1 MKQTLLKY
9 KTPLAVLLIA
19 ASTMLTGCPKT
30 AAEAQEAPAPAME
43 ETKAAMPMGGIAIP
57 AAVRDN
63 LGITFA
69 KVERRRVSA
78 TRRLPGQ
85 FELRQEARQ
94 EYRALMA
101 GRVSLRVAQFQA
113 VQPGD
118 ILLTLDSPEW
128 RQLQHETVEAEGDII
143 MAEAALEVA
152 QAQRNEASSAAA
164 RQGERIDNLAKV
176 KVRRA
181 ELEADA
187 ASVRNTIPRLEAE
200 IRAQEAAL
208 REAHE
213 HYDSRLN
220 TLSSVTGQSV
230 EDLRTEVDGRAA
242 WRGISSLEIRARNAG
257 VVENLSVVDGG
268 WLEPGE
274 LALSVIDPTALRF
287 HAEAP
292 QGDITLFSEGQ
303 QAVVSLSQGSTVA
316 QDSSM
321 SGTLVLGLTAHP
333 TERTIS
339 VYLTPDTVAPW
350 AKAGISAYLE
360 VTVSSD
366 APEQNAIPLA
376 AVIQDGLDRVY
387 FRRDPKNPDRALR
400 VVADLGEDDGRWI
413 AVKSGVKIG
422 DEVVLEGVYALKLT
436 DSGESQAPD
445 GYHYHADGAL
455 HKNH

>member
-1 MKQTLLKY
+1 MKRMLLIY
-9 KTPLAVLLIA
+9 KTPLALLLIA
-19 ASTMLTGCPKT
+19 TSAILTGCPNT
-30 AAEAQEAPAPAME
+30 AAETQKATAPAKEEANAPA
-43 ETKAAMPMGGIAIP
+43 PMGGIAIP

-128 RQLQHETVEAEGDII
+128 RRLQHETVEAEGDIV
-143 MAEAALEVA
+143 MTQATLEVA
-152 QAQRNEASSAAA
+152 QAQRNEANAAVA
-164 RQGERIDNLAKV
+164 RKGERIDNLAKV
-176 KVRRA
+176 NVRRA

-187 ASVRNTIPRLEAE
+187 ANMRNSLPRLEAE

-213 HYDSRLN
+213 HYASRLN
-220 TLSSVTGQSV
+220 ALSSVTGQSV
-230 EDLRTEVDGRAA
+230 EELRKEVDGVAA
-242 WRGISSLEIRARNAG
+242 WRGISSLEIRARSAG
-257 VVENLSVVDGG
+257 VVEALSVVDGG

-303 QAVVSLSQGSTVA
+303 QAVVTLSQGSAVS

-339 VYLTPDTVAPW
+339 VYLTPDIVAPW

-360 VTVSSD
+360 VTVSTD
-366 APEQNAIPLA
+366 APERMAIPLA
-376 AVIQDGLDRVY
+376 AVIQDGLERIY

-413 AVKSGVKIG
+413 AVKSGVKEG